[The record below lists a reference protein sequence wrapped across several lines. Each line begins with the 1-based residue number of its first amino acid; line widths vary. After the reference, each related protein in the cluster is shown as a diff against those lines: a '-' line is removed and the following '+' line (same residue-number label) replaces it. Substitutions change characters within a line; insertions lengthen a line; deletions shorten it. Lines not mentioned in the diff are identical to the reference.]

1 MSLDE
6 NYISVIYQGD
16 KIGIFKPWAEKNG
29 IKEGYILGFNEYKAY
44 NSYVSNIFNLWT
56 YAK

>member
-16 KIGIFKPWAEKNG
+16 KISIHKPWAEHYG
-29 IKEGYILGFNEYKAY
+29 IKEGDTLKFNEYQIY
-44 NSYVSNIFNLWT
+44 NIYVSNVFKL
-56 YAK
+56 